1 MAQER
6 AISSGQSELRLA
18 FADETAFRAWY
29 DRAMPRVFAYL
40 VSRTGDRDKAE
51 ELTQQ
56 TFVAAV
62 SQRRGFDGHSDSVT
76 WLIGIARHKLADQ
89 FRERDRIE
97 RRQLR
102 LEVREVAVQESAVA
116 WESADERDAILT
128 ALGRLPPAQQAALL
142 FADLDDLPVREIAR
156 LIGRREGATQSLIT
170 RARES
175 FRKAYREDQ
184 IDG

>member
-6 AISSGQSELRLA
+6 AISSGPTELQLA

-29 DRAMPRVFAYL
+29 ERAMPRVYAYL
-40 VSRTGDRDKAE
+40 VSRTGDRDNAE

-56 TFVAAV
+56 TFVDAV
-62 SQRRGFDGHSDSVT
+62 AQRHRFDGRSDSVT
-76 WLIGIARHKLADQ
+76 WLIAIARHKLADQ
-89 FRERDRIE
+89 FRERDRVE
-97 RRQLR
+97 RRQLQ
-102 LEVREVAVQESAVA
+102 LEVREAAVEGTADA
-116 WESADERDAILT
+116 WAAADERDAILV
-128 ALGRLPPAQQAALL
+128 ALARLPAAQQAALL

-156 LIGRREGATQSLIT
+156 LLGRREGATQSLIT

-175 FRKAYREDQ
+175 FRKVYREGR